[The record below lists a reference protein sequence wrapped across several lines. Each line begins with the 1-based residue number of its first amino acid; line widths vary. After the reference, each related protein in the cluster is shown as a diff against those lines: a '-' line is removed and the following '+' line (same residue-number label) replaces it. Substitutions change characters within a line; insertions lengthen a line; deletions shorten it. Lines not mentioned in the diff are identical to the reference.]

1 MVKMEKTCEN
11 FLNEERNLS
20 SAETIVMKTIW
31 DAGEDISVP
40 DLMVS
45 LKVKYAKEYA
55 RTTVQTFLLKLSEK
69 GFVRVYRKGK
79 LSYVRAIKD
88 EAEYKVK
95 LLQEEMDFWYRGNL
109 AELVMGLFHAG
120 GMTEKDKEQI
130 RRALDGLDD

>member
-88 EAEYKVK
+88 EAEDRKSTR
-95 LLQEEMDFWYRGNL
+95 LNSSHM
-109 AELVMGLFHAG
+109 A
-120 GMTEKDKEQI
+120 
-130 RRALDGLDD
+130 